1 MLFPFSGEAVDIEV
15 EGLVQVHTAR
25 WGLES
30 TLLTTVF
37 YKNKSD
43 TAVLL
48 EGHSSQD
55 GNSEDS
61 KVSLFSGFIRSS
73 YFFQTGILPQKG
85 IHSAEFTQ
93 NLCLLKSSKN
103 PVKNTDMS

>member
-48 EGHSSQD
+48 EGHSS
-55 GNSEDS
+55 
-61 KVSLFSGFIRSS
+61 
-73 YFFQTGILPQKG
+73 
-85 IHSAEFTQ
+85 
-93 NLCLLKSSKN
+93 
-103 PVKNTDMS
+103 